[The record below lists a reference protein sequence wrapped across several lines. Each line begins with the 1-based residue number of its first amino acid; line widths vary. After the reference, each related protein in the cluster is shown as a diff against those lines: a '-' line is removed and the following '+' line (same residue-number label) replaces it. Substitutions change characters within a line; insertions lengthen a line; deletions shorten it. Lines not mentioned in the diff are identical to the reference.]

1 MSRSDLLVLGALA
14 VAVAAVGFR
23 LGAGDGPGALAAAVA
38 GCPAA
43 LLLALALTRRPAPP
57 ARPVLRAVRPL
68 DGTTPAELLRLTAA
82 LLDAALERSPEVG
95 PSPAHDTARA
105 VVSAVPAPLPGVSD
119 LDGSVATGLRG
130 VVSGLRTVDDGEP
143 VVVAHAVLAGPPQWL
158 AAHGVDVPPELA
170 ADALVVA
177 WDGIARG
184 AVAVDA
190 ARGASPGPARWAVA
204 VGALATA
211 AGAVWAGPPGAP
223 WAVPAGTLLL
233 VALLGCLPQQ
243 HPIGAT
249 S

>member
-1 MSRSDLLVLGALA
+1 MSRRDLLVLAALA

-43 LLLALALTRRPAPP
+43 LLLALALARRPARP
-57 ARPVLRAVRPL
+57 AGPVLRAVRPL

-82 LLDAALERSPEVG
+82 LHAAALDRTPEVG
-95 PSPAHDTARA
+95 PSPAHDAARA
-105 VVSAVPAPLPGVSD
+105 VVAAAPAPLPGVSD
-119 LDGSVATGLRG
+119 LDGAVGTGLRG

-143 VVVAHAVLAGPPQWL
+143 VVVAHAVLAGPPGWL
-158 AAHGVDVPPELA
+158 AAHGVAVPPELA

-177 WDGIARG
+177 WDGTTRG
-184 AVAVDA
+184 GVAVGPA
-190 ARGASPGPARWAVA
+190 ARSTPWPARAALA

-211 AGAVWAGPPGAP
+211 AGGAWSGPPGAP
-223 WAVPAGTLLL
+223 WAVPAAALLL

-243 HPIGAT
+243 HPIVAT